1 MNNENFKK
9 LLKEYK
15 QTVIKESYNEGK
27 LIKALASD
35 AGDTVDLWLAVEL
48 DEFMNSDSQ
57 TQYDLV
63 KGSFDDYLEDVYD
76 DIDSDLPED
85 IDTDKW
91 LKKNRKKIIIA
102 TVKRINR

>member
-9 LLKEYK
+9 LLREYK

-35 AGDTVDLWLAVEL
+35 AGNTVDLWLAVEL
-48 DEFMNSDSQ
+48 DEFMNGDKQ

-63 KGSFDDYLEDVYD
+63 KNSFDNYIEDVYD
-76 DIDSDLPED
+76 DIEDDLPDD
-85 IDTDKW
+85 IDIDKW
-91 LKKNRKKIIIA
+91 LNKNRKKIIIA
-102 TVKRINR
+102 IIKKINR

>member
-9 LLKEYK
+9 LLREYK

-27 LIKALASD
+27 LIKTLASD

-57 TQYDLV
+57 TQYDLID
-63 KGSFDDYLEDVYD
+63 GSIDDYIEDIYD
-76 DIDSDLPED
+76 DIESELPED
-85 IDTDKW
+85 INVQKW

-102 TVKRINR
+102 TVKKINK